1 MPLLFQGTA
10 IGVLYFENSWMP
22 GVFAPEHLD
31 SLKLFSAQIACV
43 EKIHS
48 YLVRGSDRQMK
59 DLSSY
64 YIDPLTEREMEVLRL
79 IDEGMSNHEIAE
91 NLNITIN
98 TVKGHI
104 KNIYQKLGVN
114 RRVQVIAKAK
124 ELNII

>member
-1 MPLLFQGTA
+1 
-10 IGVLYFENSWMP
+10 
-22 GVFAPEHLD
+22 
-31 SLKLFSAQIACV
+31 
-43 EKIHS
+43 
-48 YLVRGSDRQMK
+48 MK

-114 RRVQVIAKAK
+114 RRVQLLQKQR
-124 ELNII
+124 N